1 MKKLS
6 SPLLTCSFTVCG
18 LNLERFLAVM
28 QQEEIP
34 LEDVRRTGRRTLR
47 CQCRTADFAAVTQIA
62 ADKGWRIREVRP
74 ERASAVWSSWKARPG
89 LWVGMALALLMLLL
103 GSQRIWRVEIVGA
116 GAYQADIAAYL
127 AEEGIR
133 PGMLR
138 AGLDATAWEEKL
150 SWRYPETAWFHVYAA
165 GMTLRVECTQGHPMP
180 ELDSGQPGD
189 LVASRDGVVETIEV
203 FAGTAAVR
211 PGDIVRKG
219 QVLIRGQERGRDE
232 TVNAVQAR
240 GSVTAR
246 CWRTVRVR
254 VPLNQVKSWE
264 TGRETVVTQLC
275 TPWFQFPAE
284 TEKPEYLA
292 MNLYESVQPVAGVFF
307 PVWRKTLLYRE
318 AALERVRADGEEC
331 RREALAAAETR
342 LKEALRGDEI
352 IDKWVDYCMIEGE
365 FFAVSMTGEWRTEI
379 GKPAT

>member
-1 MKKLS
+1 
-6 SPLLTCSFTVCG
+6 
-18 LNLERFLAVM
+18 
-28 QQEEIP
+28 
-34 LEDVRRTGRRTLR
+34 
-47 CQCRTADFAAVTQIA
+47 
-62 ADKGWRIREVRP
+62 
-74 ERASAVWSSWKARPG
+74 
-89 LWVGMALALLMLLL
+89 
-103 GSQRIWRVEIVGA
+103 
-116 GAYQADIAAYL
+116 
-127 AEEGIR
+127 
-133 PGMLR
+133 MLR
-138 AGLDATAWEEKL
+138 AGLDAAAWEEKL

-211 PGDIVRKG
+211 PGAVVRKG

-232 TVNAVQAR
+232 TFNAVQAR

-292 MNLYESVQPVAGVFF
+292 MNLYESVQPVAGVFSRLAQNA
-307 PVWRKTLLYRE
+307 PLPGGGAGTCPGGRRGVPTGSPRGGGNT
-318 AALERVRADGEEC
+318 LERSPSGR
-331 RREALAAAETR
+331 
-342 LKEALRGDEI
+342 
-352 IDKWVDYCMIEGE
+352 
-365 FFAVSMTGEWRTEI
+365 
-379 GKPAT
+379 

>member
-1 MKKLS
+1 MKRLLS
-6 SPLLTCSFTVCG
+6 SLLTCSFTVCG

-28 QQEEIP
+28 RQEEIP

-47 CQCRTADFAAVTQIA
+47 CQCRTADFPTVTQIA

-74 ERASAVWSSWKARPG
+74 ERASAVWNRWRARPG
-89 LWVGMALALLMLLL
+89 LWIGALLALLLLL
-103 GSQRIWRVEIVGA
+103 AGSRKIWRVEVVGA
-116 GAYQADIAAYL
+116 GPYQADIAAYL
-127 AEEGIR
+127 AEEGVR
-133 PGMLR
+133 PGMQR
-138 AGLDATAWEEKL
+138 AGFDAAAWEEKL
-150 SWRYPETAWFHVYAA
+150 TWRYPETAWFHVYVS

-180 ELDSGQPGD
+180 ELASGQPGD
-189 LVASRDGVVETIEV
+189 LVAGRDGVVETIEV

-211 PGDIVRKG
+211 PGDVVCKG
-219 QVLIRGQERGRDE
+219 QVLIYGQERGRDE
-232 TVNAVQAR
+232 SVNAVQAR

-254 VPLNQVKSWE
+254 VPLEKVESWE
-264 TGRETVVTQLC
+264 TGRETAATLLC
-275 TPWFQFPAE
+275 TPWFQLPAE
-284 TEKPEYLA
+284 AEKPDYLA
-292 MNLYESVQPVAGVFF
+292 MNIYESVQPVAGAFF
-307 PVWRKTLLYRE
+307 PVWRKTVLYRE
-318 AALERVRADGEEC
+318 AALESVRADGDEC

-379 GKPAT
+379 GEPAT

>member
-1 MKKLS
+1 MKRLS
-6 SPLLTCSFTVCG
+6 SSLLTCSFTVCG

-28 QQEEIP
+28 RQEEIP
-34 LEDVRRTGRRTLR
+34 LEDVQRTGRRTLR
-47 CQCRTADFAAVTQIA
+47 CQCRTADFPAVTQIA

-74 ERASAVWSSWKARPG
+74 ERASAVWSRWKARPG
-89 LWVGMALALLMLLL
+89 LWIGTLLALLFLLA
-103 GSQRIWRVEIVGA
+103 GSQRVWRVEIAGA
-116 GAYQADIAAYL
+116 GPYQADLAAYL

-138 AGLDATAWEEKL
+138 TGFDAAALEESL
-150 SWRYPETAWFHVYAA
+150 TWRYPETAWFHVYVS

-180 ELDSGQPGD
+180 ELVSGQPGD

-232 TVNAVQAR
+232 SVSAVQAR

-254 VPLNQVKSWE
+254 VPLEEVKNWE
-264 TGRETVVTQLC
+264 TGRETTRTALC

-284 TEKPEYLA
+284 IEKPEYLA
-292 MNLYESVQPVAGVFF
+292 MNLYESVQPVAGAFF
-307 PVWRKTLLYRE
+307 PLWRKTVLYRE
-318 AALERVRADGEEC
+318 AALERVRADGEAC

-342 LKEALRGDEI
+342 LKEALRGNEI

-379 GKPAT
+379 GEPAT

>member
-1 MKKLS
+1 
-6 SPLLTCSFTVCG
+6 
-18 LNLERFLAVM
+18 
-28 QQEEIP
+28 
-34 LEDVRRTGRRTLR
+34 
-47 CQCRTADFAAVTQIA
+47 
-62 ADKGWRIREVRP
+62 
-74 ERASAVWSSWKARPG
+74 
-89 LWVGMALALLMLLL
+89 
-103 GSQRIWRVEIVGA
+103 
-116 GAYQADIAAYL
+116 
-127 AEEGIR
+127 
-133 PGMLR
+133 
-138 AGLDATAWEEKL
+138 
-150 SWRYPETAWFHVYAA
+150 
-165 GMTLRVECTQGHPMP
+165 MP

-254 VPLNQVKSWE
+254 VPMNQVKSWE

>member
-1 MKKLS
+1 
-6 SPLLTCSFTVCG
+6 
-18 LNLERFLAVM
+18 
-28 QQEEIP
+28 
-34 LEDVRRTGRRTLR
+34 
-47 CQCRTADFAAVTQIA
+47 
-62 ADKGWRIREVRP
+62 
-74 ERASAVWSSWKARPG
+74 
-89 LWVGMALALLMLLL
+89 
-103 GSQRIWRVEIVGA
+103 
-116 GAYQADIAAYL
+116 
-127 AEEGIR
+127 
-133 PGMLR
+133 
-138 AGLDATAWEEKL
+138 
-150 SWRYPETAWFHVYAA
+150 
-165 GMTLRVECTQGHPMP
+165 MP

-264 TGRETVVTQLC
+264 TGRETVVMQLC
-275 TPWFQFPAE
+275 TPWFQFPVE

-379 GKPAT
+379 GEPAT

>member
-1 MKKLS
+1 MKRLS
-6 SPLLTCSFTVCG
+6 SSLLTCSFTVCG

-28 QQEEIP
+28 RQEEIP

-47 CQCRTADFAAVTQIA
+47 CQCRTADFPTVTQIA

-74 ERASAVWSSWKARPG
+74 ERASAVWNRWRARPG
-89 LWVGMALALLMLLL
+89 LWIGALLALLLLL
-103 GSQRIWRVEIVGA
+103 AGSRKIWRVEVVGA
-116 GAYQADIAAYL
+116 GPYQADIAAYL
-127 AEEGIR
+127 AEEGVR
-133 PGMLR
+133 PGMQR
-138 AGLDATAWEEKL
+138 AGFDAAAWEEKL
-150 SWRYPETAWFHVYAA
+150 TWRYPETAWFHVYVS

-180 ELDSGQPGD
+180 ELASGQLGD
-189 LVASRDGVVETIEV
+189 LVADRDGVVENIEV

-211 PGDIVRKG
+211 PGDVVRKG
-219 QVLIRGQERGRDE
+219 QVLIYGQERGRDE
-232 TVNAVQAR
+232 SVNAVQAR

-254 VPLNQVKSWE
+254 VPLEKVESWE
-264 TGRETVVTQLC
+264 TGRETAATLLC
-275 TPWFQFPAE
+275 TPWFQLPAE
-284 TEKPEYLA
+284 AEKPDYLA
-292 MNLYESVQPVAGVFF
+292 MNIYESVQPVAGAFF
-307 PVWRKTLLYRE
+307 PVWRKTVLYRE
-318 AALERVRADGEEC
+318 AALESGRADGDEC

-379 GKPAT
+379 GEPAT

>member
-1 MKKLS
+1 MKRLS
-6 SPLLTCSFTVCG
+6 SSLLTCSFTVCG

-28 QQEEIP
+28 RQEEIP

-47 CQCRTADFAAVTQIA
+47 CQCRTADFPTVTQIA

-74 ERASAVWSSWKARPG
+74 ERASAVWNRWRARPG
-89 LWVGMALALLMLLL
+89 LWIGALLALLLLL
-103 GSQRIWRVEIVGA
+103 AGSRKIWRVEVVGA
-116 GAYQADIAAYL
+116 GPYQADIAAYL
-127 AEEGIR
+127 AEEGVR
-133 PGMLR
+133 PGMQR
-138 AGLDATAWEEKL
+138 AGFDAAAWEEKL
-150 SWRYPETAWFHVYAA
+150 TWRYPETAWFHVYVS

-180 ELDSGQPGD
+180 ELASGQLGD
-189 LVASRDGVVETIEV
+189 LVAGRDGVVETIEV

-211 PGDIVRKG
+211 PGDVVRKG
-219 QVLIRGQERGRDE
+219 QVLIYGQERGRDE
-232 TVNAVQAR
+232 SVNAVQAR

-254 VPLNQVKSWE
+254 VPLEKVESWE
-264 TGRETVVTQLC
+264 TGRETAATLLC
-275 TPWFQFPAE
+275 TPWFQLPAE
-284 TEKPEYLA
+284 AEKPDYLA
-292 MNLYESVQPVAGVFF
+292 MNIYESVQPVAGAFF
-307 PVWRKTLLYRE
+307 PVWRKTVLYRE
-318 AALERVRADGEEC
+318 AALESGRADGDEC

-379 GKPAT
+379 GEPAT

>member
-1 MKKLS
+1 MKRLS
-6 SPLLTCSFTVCG
+6 SSLLTCSFTVCG

-28 QQEEIP
+28 RQEEIT

-47 CQCRTADFAAVTQIA
+47 CQCRTADFPTVTQIA

-74 ERASAVWSSWKARPG
+74 ERASAVWNRWRARPG
-89 LWVGMALALLMLLL
+89 LWIGALLALLLLL
-103 GSQRIWRVEIVGA
+103 AGSRKIWRVEVVGA
-116 GAYQADIAAYL
+116 GPYQADIAAYL
-127 AEEGIR
+127 AEEGVR
-133 PGMLR
+133 PGMQR
-138 AGLDATAWEEKL
+138 AGFDAATWEEKL
-150 SWRYPETAWFHVYAA
+150 TWRYPETAWFHVYVS

-180 ELDSGQPGD
+180 ELVSGQPGD
-189 LVASRDGVVETIEV
+189 LVAGRDGVVETIEV

-211 PGDIVRKG
+211 PGDVVRKG
-219 QVLIRGQERGRDE
+219 QVLIYGQERGRDE
-232 TVNAVQAR
+232 SVNAVQAR

-254 VPLNQVKSWE
+254 VPLEKVESWE
-264 TGRETVVTQLC
+264 TGRETAATLLC
-275 TPWFQFPAE
+275 TPWFQLPAE
-284 TEKPEYLA
+284 AEKPDYLA
-292 MNLYESVQPVAGVFF
+292 MNIYESVQPVAGAFF
-307 PVWRKTLLYRE
+307 PVWRKTVLYRE
-318 AALERVRADGEEC
+318 AALESVRADGDEC

-379 GKPAT
+379 GEPAT

>member
-1 MKKLS
+1 MKRLS
-6 SPLLTCSFTVCG
+6 SSLLTCSFTVCG

-28 QQEEIP
+28 RQEEIP

-47 CQCRTADFAAVTQIA
+47 CQCRTADFPTVTQIA

-74 ERASAVWSSWKARPG
+74 ERASAVWNRWRARPG
-89 LWVGMALALLMLLL
+89 LWIGAVLALLLLL
-103 GSQRIWRVEIVGA
+103 AGSRKIWRVEVVGA
-116 GAYQADIAAYL
+116 GPYQADIAAYL
-127 AEEGIR
+127 AEEGVR
-133 PGMLR
+133 PGMQR
-138 AGLDATAWEEKL
+138 AGFDAAAWEEKL
-150 SWRYPETAWFHVYAA
+150 TWRYPETAWFHVYVS

-180 ELDSGQPGD
+180 ELASGQPGD
-189 LVASRDGVVETIEV
+189 LVAGRDGVVETIEV

-211 PGDIVRKG
+211 PGDVVRKG
-219 QVLIRGQERGRDE
+219 QVLIYGQERGRDE
-232 TVNAVQAR
+232 SVNAVQAR

-254 VPLNQVKSWE
+254 VPLEKVESWE
-264 TGRETVVTQLC
+264 TGRETAATLLC

-284 TEKPEYLA
+284 AEKPDYLA
-292 MNLYESVQPVAGVFF
+292 MNIYESVQPVAGAFF
-307 PVWRKTLLYRE
+307 PVWCKTVLYRE
-318 AALERVRADGEEC
+318 AALESVRADGDEC

-352 IDKWVDYCMIEGE
+352 IDKWVDYCMIEGA

-379 GKPAT
+379 GEPAT